1 MKYLRLAHPLLF
13 AIAPIL
19 LLYSHNIDL
28 VTPAYLVRPIVAAC
42 LGEAIFFALVWVIV
56 KSNVKAAIIASLWTV
71 GFYSFGHVFQL
82 MPSVQRNGLAL
93 DLYYPFLIV
102 ALIIIVALTAL
113 IVTTRRTLQIV
124 TTYLTTV
131 GILLVCFP
139 LFTVTRYAIQTAGQK
154 TETPANEMSSV
165 IAEQKEK
172 PDIYYLVLDGY
183 ARTDVLKEIYQSDN
197 SELIS
202 FLQQAGFYIADQ
214 STANYPQTFFS
225 IASSLNSEYIDS
237 TMSTPGAAADDRGAL
252 RTMIENSTT
261 HSFLKGLGYQFV
273 SFPSG
278 WVGLSQ
284 HLPADLRLHE
294 AATVSEFENM
304 LIATTPLSRIFDRT
318 IRTNQHRREVLFALD
333 HLPDLASNP
342 APTFTY
348 VHIMSPHPPFVF
360 DANGGVPIMKGGL
373 FAYDGSHYFKYY
385 PDKALYRQQYR
396 DQLAYVSE
404 KVMATVKRLLAQ
416 SPQPPIIIIQSDHGP
431 GSQLDWERPDQTNM
445 KERLSILNAFY
456 VPAAMKSEL
465 YSTITPVNTFRLL
478 FNTVFGQSLER
489 LPDRNYF
496 NTWNRPWEFIDVSES
511 IKK

>member
-333 HLPDLASNP
+333 HLPDLA
-342 APTFTY
+342 
-348 VHIMSPHPPFVF
+348 
-360 DANGGVPIMKGGL
+360 
-373 FAYDGSHYFKYY
+373 
-385 PDKALYRQQYR
+385 
-396 DQLAYVSE
+396 
-404 KVMATVKRLLAQ
+404 
-416 SPQPPIIIIQSDHGP
+416 
-431 GSQLDWERPDQTNM
+431 
-445 KERLSILNAFY
+445 
-456 VPAAMKSEL
+456 
-465 YSTITPVNTFRLL
+465 
-478 FNTVFGQSLER
+478 
-489 LPDRNYF
+489 
-496 NTWNRPWEFIDVSES
+496 
-511 IKK
+511 